1 MVLHTISN
9 KLKLLGKKDN
19 SPLIKLDK
27 IPGIGN
33 KIQERLK
40 EFYLTEENALNAIKI
55 GAVGCVPGIS
65 YKQALKFSQY
75 YFQIHENIVKE
86 DILVT
91 QDIRDIYSNIIDL
104 ISEYTHTNYSK
115 LKLQLYFPLPSS
127 KLSLLKERQDYFGK
141 SIEFYKKYGEILEE
155 KELSMLLSNL
165 NDLKRTEDI
174 NEITNRIIITDSKQ
188 FETYLRDEGI
198 NAFIKIELVNLNKIS
213 NRDAFFKDFS
223 DNFDVV
229 IYCGDHSS
237 EIPVFGNLI
246 SLNSKEFS
254 PESLIPEKIIR
265 FFSLNKSLI
274 QSMIKII
281 VILKNLK
288 ENYLISKFLEMI
300 DIKSIKNLKEKTK
313 ILDDFGDIVPGIND
327 ELDEYRR
334 VSNEFTS
341 LVLETENK
349 INENIKKEIGE
360 RSIQIQGKQILDLI
374 RTDLTIENVRN
385 YIPAEVDDLIN
396 ENIQSGLANLEKQ
409 LKLKGLDGDIT
420 VNLVPEVIEFPI
432 QLNEHE
438 IDSLEKK
445 INSRY
450 NTHKYFAMVGIAKVL
465 SKNQEYLLKLH
476 QILLEFDFFYTIGHF
491 AFDYHLA
498 IPDLDETNHG
508 FSGKNMINLGLQKAA
523 MSRDTNSISV
533 TYISNPIPIS
543 YQLGEIS
550 DSYSHHI
557 TKASLNLLTGSNSGG
572 KTMCIITCSESII
585 LAQMGFPS
593 LGHFKFH
600 PFDEIYFF
608 KKSNGQLSAGAFE
621 TTLLQLVQMAQSSKL
636 KIVFADE
643 LESITEPNAA
653 SKVISGIF
661 SLFLTN
667 PNNFGIFVTHL
678 VDLLQRELNSEQR
691 KNIRIDGIEASGL
704 DENLQ
709 LIVDRSPKFNLVA
722 KSTPE
727 LILKRLAQSGNSDQK
742 KFFKTLL
749 QKF

>member
-1 MVLHTISN
+1 MVLHTISE
-9 KLKLLGKKDN
+9 KLKSLGKKDN
-19 SPLIKLDK
+19 SHLFELDK
-27 IPGIGN
+27 IPGIGK

-40 EFYLTEENALNAIKI
+40 EFYLTEENALNAIKM
-55 GAVGCVPGIS
+55 GAAGCVPGIS
-65 YKQALKFSQY
+65 YKQALKHALKF
-75 YFQIHENIVKE
+75 FQIHENIVKE

-91 QDIRDIYSNIIDL
+91 QDIRDIYTNIIDI
-104 ISEYTHTNYSK
+104 ISDYTHTNYSK

-141 SIEFYKKYGEILEE
+141 SIEFYKKYGEIIEE
-155 KELSMLLSNL
+155 KELSLFLSKL
-165 NDLKRTEDI
+165 DDLKQTEDI
-174 NEITNRIIITDSKQ
+174 HEISNRIIITDSKQ
-188 FETYLRDEGI
+188 FESYLRDESI
-198 NAFIKIELVNLNKIS
+198 DAFLKIEFVDLNKIT
-213 NRDAFFKDFS
+213 NRDAFFKDFC

-229 IYCGDHSS
+229 IYCGDRSN

-254 PESLIPEKIIR
+254 PESLVPEKIIR

-288 ENYLISKFLEMI
+288 ENHLISKFLNMI
-300 DIKSIKNLKEKTK
+300 DLKSIKNLKEKTK
-313 ILDDFGDIVPGIND
+313 ILDDFGDILPGIND
-327 ELDEYRR
+327 ELDEFRR
-334 VSNEFTS
+334 VSNDFTS

-349 INENIKKEIGE
+349 INENIKKEISE

-396 ENIQSGLANLEKQ
+396 ENVQRGLVDLQKQ
-409 LKLKGLDGDIT
+409 LKLKNLDGDIT
-420 VNLVPEVIEFPI
+420 VSLMPELIEFPI

-450 NTHKYFAMVGIAKVL
+450 NTAKYFEMVRIAKVL

-476 QILLEFDFFYTIGHF
+476 QALLEFDFFYTIGHF
-491 AFDYHLA
+491 AFDYNLT
-498 IPDLDETNHG
+498 IPVLDETNHG
-508 FSGKNMINLGLQKAA
+508 FYGKEMVNLNLQKAA
-523 MSRDTNSISV
+523 MSGDIDSISI
-533 TYISNPIPIS
+533 TDIYNPIPIT
-543 YQLGEIS
+543 YQLGEITTS
-550 DSYSHHI
+550 SFPQI
-557 TKASLNLLTGSNSGG
+557 AKNSLNLLTGSNSGG

-621 TTLLQLVQMAQSSKL
+621 TTLLQFVQLAQSSKL
-636 KIVFADE
+636 KVVFADE

-667 PNNFGIFVTHL
+667 SNNYGVFVTHL
-678 VDLLQRELNSEQR
+678 VELLQREFNSEQR
-691 KNIRIDGIEASGL
+691 KSIRIDGIEASGL

-709 LIVDRSPKFNLVA
+709 LIVDRSPKFNYAA

-727 LILKRLAQSGNSDQK
+727 LILKRLAQSGTSDQR
-742 KFFKTLL
+742 KFFSSLL

>member
-9 KLKLLGKKDN
+9 KLKLLGKKNN
-19 SPLIKLDK
+19 SQIIIKLAE
-27 IPGIGN
+27 IPGIGK
-33 KIQERLK
+33 KIQERLI
-40 EFYLTEENALNAIKI
+40 EFYLNEENALNAIKI
-55 GAVGCVPGIS
+55 GAAGCVPGIS
-65 YKQALKFSQY
+65 YKKSLKLSQN

-91 QDIRDIYSNIIDL
+91 QDIRDIYSNIIDI
-104 ISEYTHTNYSK
+104 ISDYTHTDYSK

-127 KLSLLKERQDYFGK
+127 KISLLKERQDYFGK
-141 SIEFYKKYGEILEE
+141 SIEFYKKYGETLEE
-155 KELSMLLSNL
+155 KELSSFLSNL
-165 NDLKRTEDI
+165 DDLKQTEDI
-174 NEITNRIIITDSKQ
+174 HEISNRIIITDSKQ
-188 FETYLRDEGI
+188 FETYLRDESI
-198 NAFIKIELVNLNKIS
+198 DAFVKIELVDLNKIK
-213 NRDAFFKDFS
+213 NREVFFKDFC

-229 IYCGDHSS
+229 IYCGDHSN

-254 PESLIPEKIIR
+254 QESLIPEKIIK

-274 QSMIKII
+274 QSMIRII

-288 ENYLISKFLEMI
+288 EDHLISTFLDMI
-300 DIKSIKNLKEKTK
+300 DLKSIKDLKEKTN
-313 ILDDFGDIVPGIND
+313 FGDILPGIND

-334 VSNEFTS
+334 VSNDFTS
-341 LVLETENK
+341 FVLETENK

-360 RSIQIQGKQILDLI
+360 RSIKIQGKQILDLI
-374 RTDLTIENVRN
+374 RTDITLENVRN

-396 ENIQSGLANLEKQ
+396 ENVQRGLVDLEKQ
-409 LKLKGLDGDIT
+409 LKLKKLDGDIT
-420 VNLVPEVIEFPI
+420 VSLMPELIEFPI
-432 QLNEHE
+432 QLNEQE
-438 IDSLEKK
+438 LDSLEKK
-445 INSRY
+445 VNSRY
-450 NTHKYFAMVGIAKVL
+450 NTAKYFEMVRIAKVL

-476 QILLEFDFFYTIGHF
+476 QTLLEFDFFHTIGHF
-491 AFDYHLA
+491 AFDYHLT
-498 IPDLDETNHG
+498 IPDLDEVNHG
-508 FSGKNMINLGLQKAA
+508 FYGSDLVNLNLQNAA
-523 MSRDTNSISV
+523 MSGDVDSISI
-533 TYISNPIPIS
+533 TDISNPIPIN
-543 YQLGEIS
+543 YQLGEII
-550 DSYSHHI
+550 DSSSHHI
-557 TKASLNLLTGSNSGG
+557 TKGSLNLLTGSNSGG
-572 KTMCIITCSESII
+572 KTMCIITCSQSII

-621 TTLLQLVQMAQSSKL
+621 TTLLQFVQLAQSSKL
-636 KIVFADE
+636 KVVFADE

-667 PNNFGIFVTHL
+667 PNNYGVFVTHL
-678 VDLLQRELNSEQR
+678 VELLQREFNSEQG

-709 LIVDRSPKFNLVA
+709 LIVDRSPKFNYAA

-727 LILKRLAQSGNSDQK
+727 LILKRLAQSGSSDQK